1 MEIIDGQVAR
11 ANTNNSTD
19 ISVPDNNT
27 FWKKNVGEF
36 YVWYY
41 NNENTYHVLITNKKY
56 ITSVNDIIGKHSFDI
71 NNIENNIDVEFKK
84 KISDE
89 IINVKEID
97 NIEEQFQKYN
107 FEIDEE
113 NNTLTIKEK
122 NTPET
127 SSYTYNL
134 YAYNIKCNKT
144 LPDIEFKGLIFM
156 DVCEA
161 FWEYLYNSNVGY
173 VIDFAKLQF
182 KSEIL
187 RNILINTGI
196 KSIKEI
202 IFYDN
207 NIHFEY
213 TFNQIEEDDNGNV
226 KINGTTRFKTTR
238 GRIENLRMD
247 ITIEDSIDVNYD
259 SIALKNYFSVFDQ
272 LSMYKITESV
282 NNNYNVKYYSTVEDN
297 KYKIRIINPD
307 SIEIKDLYEIYP
319 VEITQNNKK
328 VIGSVE
334 IKEKNNIDDIGVKVI
349 NRYSGFYNPIFN
361 DILYYDDYTDI
372 KNKYKLP
379 YSNTNINYEYSDEYG
394 KFGVIK
400 NLYFHKTNTNRSDN
414 ILTSEKPIYPAINE
428 YALDYRDYNIFSSS
442 WDEGYFI
449 TQDNINT
456 YSICEGIGSMKEGLC
471 MFGSKY
477 LNLPDNIFID
487 TFMNGKIWDETYIN
501 NGKDNTDTE
510 IMYKEINNKTVKYH
524 LFIEKQLKRYLKE
537 SLMGVFEKY
546 INKDYSFGNKG
557 TIEDDV
563 NDYVEKNLL
572 TLYKIDKVYM
582 YVKSETMNIHNKKIE
597 NEYLKYME
605 INNDKKIQKGFP
617 IVINNDKKILK
628 DYPFAMTKINEFDR
642 TITYNLKPGYKES
655 FGFGVSFKRK

>member
-161 FWEYLYNSNVGY
+161 FWKYLYNSNVGY

-207 NIHFEY
+207 NIKFEY
-213 TFNQIEEDDNGNV
+213 TFNQIENDNGNV
-226 KINGTTRFKTTR
+226 KINGTTIFKTTR

-361 DILYYDDYTDI
+361 DILYFDDYTDI